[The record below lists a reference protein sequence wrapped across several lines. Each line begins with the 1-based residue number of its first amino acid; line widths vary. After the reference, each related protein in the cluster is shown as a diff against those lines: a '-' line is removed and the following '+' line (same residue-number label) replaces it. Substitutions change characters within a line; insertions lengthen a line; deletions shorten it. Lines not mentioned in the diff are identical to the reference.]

1 MAAAA
6 SVVVSEAELLK
17 NAGVGVVLGRE
28 ETRALLL
35 QLITLVVVAQESK
48 GRVEVCTLLSV
59 VRGSILLLPAQ
70 TLAKKKNQKKNR
82 ACFNLRSIH
91 GITLPSWKCLRLED
105 FVTCPLISLVIQ
117 IAL

>member
-35 QLITLVVVAQESK
+35 QLITLVVVA
-48 GRVEVCTLLSV
+48 
-59 VRGSILLLPAQ
+59 
-70 TLAKKKNQKKNR
+70 
-82 ACFNLRSIH
+82 
-91 GITLPSWKCLRLED
+91 
-105 FVTCPLISLVIQ
+105 
-117 IAL
+117 